1 MTQIWRIDD
10 QPHFL
15 LKSNDVAS
23 LEPSDPE
30 DTPAAEPVQPQLHE
44 PRPPV
49 IRPDLNLED

>member
-1 MTQIWRIDD
+1 MNPTSNLRSFAAAMTAA
-10 QPHFL
+10 
-15 LKSNDVAS
+15 AS

-30 DTPAAEPVQPQLHE
+30 DTPDAEPVQPQLHE